1 MIANLVQSLRKTLR
15 SVTESGLQSELE
27 TQFQS
32 QLASGSQV
40 LLAFQ
45 RLADQQVSDA
55 TPPQQLQA
63 ALTILAQTLEFPL
76 VFVEHAERDQLRIVA
91 AQGFTLPITHPTISI
106 SEQSVLSSTVI
117 STQQPV
123 LWAEEGNPL
132 PLPQLEDIELFAS
145 RFQTIVSLPLVCH
158 QQGVGVLTL
167 AHPDYRPVDTAM
179 LHWLSSLA
187 APIAK
192 ILDESYGEYELSRPL
207 LQASEPQKL
216 PTFSSDGIIY
226 DLVLGTR
233 TLFHSSGLAQLLG
246 LTMVEIESSLDWW
259 LAQIHPDDRFSIK
272 AFWDEDVQLEREFTL
287 LYRVQQADKQYQTV
301 CDHGIVLRDALGTAE
316 RVVGTIT
323 TTALLDSATPLL
335 TAAPQ
340 SIAPQP
346 VAALPVAVLP
356 AVALSTL
363 TSAPAALPE
372 ATSLMIPPGY
382 EQGDHSVLDS
392 IPDIIFQTDRDGRWT
407 FLNQAWTNLTGFPLP
422 QTLGQLWQD
431 FVHPED
437 SAAHQNLFHKILTGQ
452 DSSYSQA
459 LRILTQ
465 FGETRWVEV
474 RAQPFLNGEQ
484 QVQGIVGTLRDITDR
499 QLAEPQPV
507 QDAMHDGLTRLPNRA
522 LFMDRL
528 QHSFNQYQRT
538 PEAGFA
544 VLFLDLD
551 RFKLINESLGHS
563 AGDELLKDVAE
574 RIQHCLRPGDTIARF
589 GGDVFTILLPTI
601 VDTQTAAQVSDRILS
616 ELGKPFRLAGTE
628 VYTSASIGIALSISP
643 EQDPNELLR
652 NADLALYRA
661 KANGKNR
668 HESFTPTLHIRALK
682 QLELE
687 TDLRRAIERQELI
700 IHYQPIHSLP
710 SRQLA
715 GFEALLRWEHPERGL
730 LAPADFLDLA
740 TESNLAILMGNWV
753 LKTACE
759 QLQQWQMQYAFP
771 KPIFIAINLFTHQ
784 VHAADFV
791 QQVQN
796 SLLAHGIEAHC
807 LMLEVGETIFVGSN
821 SENTL
826 TKLRQLRNEGIQICL
841 DEFGRRFSALS
852 DLSQLPLTHLKLE
865 RNLVSD
871 MGADDNLEMICSIIR
886 LGHKLELQVMA
897 EGVETEAQL
906 AQLQAQKCE
915 YGQGRFFA
923 LAAPPTEQHYLF
935 APQLLADS
943 LSMGKNSSTP
953 TLKIRGT
960 TGHSQL
966 SLDSGNAWS
975 LGRSPDSAVVLL
987 DRWVSR
993 NHAEIQRLDNGDY
1006 YLVDLGSGNGSFV
1019 NGQRVSMPVRLKDGD
1034 LLTIG
1039 HTEIE
1044 FQHLGGSSITQ
1055 IQSAAPKTIL
1065 MLQASHRQGEIWREA
1080 LTSQGLTVTPLEP
1093 DVDLQTFIE
1102 QRVRAE
1108 GALPDLLLLDMT
1120 TLRPNPYSFC
1130 RWCHSEYPQF
1140 KIILTSG
1147 TRTDVPPSERQW
1159 AIYQGAVDLLSAFP
1173 DDNLFANIVDISTK
1187 VRVLLNAIGAQPISQ
1202 QSLASALM
1210 SIQSVI
1216 GRDTIIRTD
1225 GQATGDLR

>member
-1 MIANLVQSLRKTLR
+1 MIANLIHSLRKALQ
-15 SVTESGLQSELE
+15 SITETGLHSELE
-27 TQFQS
+27 AQFQS
-32 QLASGSQV
+32 QLTLGSQV

-45 RLADQQVSDA
+45 KFADQQISDL
-55 TPPQQLQA
+55 TSSQQLQA
-63 ALTILAQTLEFPL
+63 TLTILAETLEFPL
-76 VFVEHAERDQLRIVA
+76 VFAESAKADQLRIVA
-91 AQGFTLPITHPTISI
+91 AYGFGLPIAHPSIPI
-106 SEQSVLSSTVI
+106 SEQSTLSSTAI

-132 PLPQLEDIELFAS
+132 PIPQLAGIELFTT
-145 RFQTIVSLPLVCH
+145 RFQTIVSLPLICR
-158 QQGVGVLTL
+158 QQTVGVLTL
-167 AHPDYRPVDTAM
+167 VHPDYRPVDTAM
-179 LHWLSSLA
+179 LHWLNSLA

-192 ILDESYGEYELSRPL
+192 ILDEIDRVHGSIQPQLQGSHPQELLTGS
-207 LQASEPQKL
+207 AS
-216 PTFSSDGIIY
+216 GIVY
-226 DLVLGTR
+226 DLALRSR
-233 TLFHSSGLAQLLG
+233 TLLRSSGLEQLLG
-246 LTMVEIESSLDWW
+246 LPQSALEPSLDWW
-259 LAQIHPDDRFSIK
+259 LMQIHPEDQFRIK
-272 AFWDEDVQLEREFTL
+272 AFWDEDIQAEQEFTL
-287 LYRVQQADKQYQTV
+287 TYRVRQANQEYLTIY
-301 CDHGIVLRDALGTAE
+301 DHGVIVRDQSGAIE
-316 RVVGTIT
+316 RVVGAIT
-323 TTALLDSATPLL
+323 VTSPDVIPALP
-335 TAAPQ
+335 AAP
-340 SIAPQP
+340 PQP
-346 VAALPVAVLP
+346 VAALPAATSTP
-356 AVALSTL
+356 VALS
-363 TSAPAALPE
+363 E
-372 ATSLMIPPGY
+372 DTSLMIPARR
-382 EQGDHSVLDS
+382 EQGDHNVLDS
-392 IPDIIFQTDRDGRWT
+392 IPDIIFQTDPEGRWT
-407 FLNQAWTNLTGFPLP
+407 FLNKAWTNLTGFPLAE
-422 QTLGQLWQD
+422 TLGQRWQD

-437 SAAHQNLFHKILTGQ
+437 SVAHQDLFQAILAGQ
-452 DSSYSQA
+452 DSAPTQS

-465 FGETRWVEV
+465 FGETRWVKL
-474 RAQPFLNGEQ
+474 RAQPFRNAER
-484 QVQGIVGTLRDITDR
+484 QVRGVVGTLSDITEQ
-499 QLAEPQPV
+499 QLAEPQLV
-507 QDAMHDGLTRLPNRA
+507 QDAMYDSLTHLPNRA

-528 QHSFNQYQRT
+528 QHCFHQYQRT
-538 PEAGFA
+538 PESGFA

-563 AGDELLKDVAE
+563 AGDELLKGVAE

-601 VDTQTAAQVSDRILS
+601 IDTQTAAHVSDRILS
-616 ELGKPFRLAGTE
+616 ELGKPFRLRGTE
-628 VYTSASIGIALSISP
+628 VYTTASIGIALSVSP
-643 EQDPNELLR
+643 DQDPEELLR

-661 KANGKNR
+661 KANGKNC
-668 HESFTPTLHIRALK
+668 HESFTPTLHVRALK

-687 TDLRRAIERQELI
+687 TDLRRAIERQELTV
-700 IHYQPIHSLP
+700 HYQPIHSLP
-710 SRQLA
+710 NRHLA

-740 TESNLAILMGNWV
+740 TESNLAVLLGNWF

-759 QLQQWQMQYAFP
+759 QLQQWQVQYALT
-771 KPIFIAINLFTHQ
+771 KPIFMAVNLFTHQ

-796 SLLAHGIEAHC
+796 NLIANGIAAQS
-807 LMLEVGETIFVGSN
+807 LMLEVGETIFTGSH

-826 TKLRQLRNEGIQICL
+826 SKLRLLREDGVQICL

-865 RNLVSD
+865 RNLVSN
-871 MGADDNLEMICSIIR
+871 MGEDDNLDMICSIIR

-897 EGVETEAQL
+897 EGIETEAQL

-915 YGQGRFFA
+915 YGQGRLFA

-935 APQLLADS
+935 VPQLLTNS
-943 LSMGKNSSTP
+943 LSMGKTASTP

-960 TGHSQL
+960 TGHSHIT
-966 SLDSGNAWS
+966 LDAGNAWS
-975 LGRSPDSAVVLL
+975 LGRSPDSTVVLL

-1019 NGQRVSMPVRLKDGD
+1019 NGQRVSMPVQLKDGD
-1034 LLTIG
+1034 VLTIG
-1039 HTEIE
+1039 HTEVE
-1044 FQHLGGSSITQ
+1044 FQHLGGASITQ
-1055 IQSAAPKTIL
+1055 LQGAAPKTVL
-1065 MLQASHRQGEIWREA
+1065 MLQASQRQGEIWREA
-1080 LTSQGLTVTPLEP
+1080 LTSQGISVMPLDP

-1108 GALPDLLLLDMT
+1108 GTLPDLLLLDMT

-1147 TRTDVPPSERQW
+1147 TRTEVPPSERQW
-1159 AIYQGAVDLLSAFP
+1159 AIYQGAVDLLPAFP
-1173 DDNLFANIVDISTK
+1173 DENLFANIVDIATK
-1187 VRVLLNAIGAQPISQ
+1187 VRILLNAIEAQPISQ

-1225 GQATGDLR
+1225 GQTTGDLR